1 MNGPTVLAAVFTVAA
16 LGVYA
21 ALEGS
26 RLVREAFDELEAR
39 REWRRLCEL
48 SAKRRRLSEGP
59 RVMRP

>member
-1 MNGPTVLAAVFTVAA
+1 MNGPTVLGLVFTVAA

-26 RLVREAFDELEAR
+26 RLVREAFDEWEAR

-48 SAKRRRLSEGP
+48 SAKRRRLSESP
-59 RVMRP
+59 RVLP

>member
-1 MNGPTVLAAVFTVAA
+1 MTGPTVLGLVLTVAA

-26 RLVREAFDELEAR
+26 RLIREAFDELEAR
-39 REWRRLCEL
+39 REWRRMCEL

-59 RVMRP
+59 RVLP